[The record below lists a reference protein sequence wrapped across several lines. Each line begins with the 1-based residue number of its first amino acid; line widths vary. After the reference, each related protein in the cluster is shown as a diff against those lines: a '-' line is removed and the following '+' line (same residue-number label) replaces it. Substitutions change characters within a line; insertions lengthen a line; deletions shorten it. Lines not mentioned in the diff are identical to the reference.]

1 MRISS
6 YPQPQ
11 TAPPS
16 PSKEQKDSNQ
26 INRLQPQ
33 ELERTWSDP
42 HLETYPQHIHN
53 SKSSIKSIGYSVLFM
68 YSIV

>member
-11 TAPPS
+11 TDSTPL
-16 PSKEQKDSNQ
+16 SKEQKELNQ
-26 INRLQPQ
+26 INRLQPL
-33 ELERTWSDP
+33 ELKRTRPDP

-53 SKSSIKSIGYSVLFM
+53 EKNSTISIGYSV
-68 YSIV
+68 

>member
-11 TAPPS
+11 TDSAP
-16 PSKEQKDSNQ
+16 PSKEQKELNQ

-33 ELERTWSDP
+33 ELKRTRPDP

-53 SKSSIKSIGYSVLFM
+53 SKTLILSIGYSVKFM